1 MQLLR
6 ELSALTPSPV
16 FASLPHSLGQS
27 NALSDGES
35 ANQQS
40 TIATA
45 KKPRRKGERLMDLIK
60 VFIFQFICLEVAML
74 NARTALQFA
83 PSRESPAG
91 MRIRRRPF
99 SFIWLNPG
107 PVGFRIARSGDPRAF
122 RSRRTCFGRSQDG
135 IERLLS
141 GRLAARQ
148 AQTSRNLRAVCR

>member
-1 MQLLR
+1 MPLLR

-74 NARTALQFA
+74 NA
-83 PSRESPAG
+83 
-91 MRIRRRPF
+91 
-99 SFIWLNPG
+99 
-107 PVGFRIARSGDPRAF
+107 
-122 RSRRTCFGRSQDG
+122 
-135 IERLLS
+135 
-141 GRLAARQ
+141 
-148 AQTSRNLRAVCR
+148 